1 MNKKNL
7 KKPFLTVFMIYLLCY
22 ALHIAEYFLLRTD
35 QTLIGE
41 AVIHKILGIVILA
54 VFAKKFGFSAK
65 EIGFKT
71 GKDFGCILKGLGFG
85 AAVFILAYTAE
96 IMIAVSQGSFKS
108 LQLYVSA
115 YAIDKNIGNRTE
127 LIFFVICIIGNVLP
141 VPFILLL
148 LKKVLGLLKK
158 TRLHGIAEW
167 VEKRGEKKS
176 VGMKYGEFWGLLLF
190 VGIPLPGTGA
200 WTGSLIATI
209 LDMDWK
215 KAIVPI
221 LLGVLMATVIMTVFS
236 YAFLANVVG

>member
-1 MNKKNL
+1 MTNTLATWFASNL
-7 KKPFLTVFMIYLLCY
+7 GHVLP
-22 ALHIAEYFLLRTD
+22 AEL
-35 QTLIGE
+35 
-41 AVIHKILGIVILA
+41 V
-54 VFAKKFGFSAK
+54 
-65 EIGFKT
+65 
-71 GKDFGCILKGLGFG
+71 
-85 AAVFILAYTAE
+85 VFIVSLFPILECRGGLIVAALLGVKLWV
-96 IMIAVSQGSFKS
+96 AVP
-108 LQLYVSA
+108 
-115 YAIDKNIGNRTE
+115 
-127 LIFFVICIIGNVLP
+127 ICIIGNVLP

-148 LKKVLGLLKK
+148 LKKLLGWMKK

-167 VEKRGEKKS
+167 VERRGAKKS
-176 VGMKYGEFWGLLLF
+176 AGIKFGEFWGLLLF